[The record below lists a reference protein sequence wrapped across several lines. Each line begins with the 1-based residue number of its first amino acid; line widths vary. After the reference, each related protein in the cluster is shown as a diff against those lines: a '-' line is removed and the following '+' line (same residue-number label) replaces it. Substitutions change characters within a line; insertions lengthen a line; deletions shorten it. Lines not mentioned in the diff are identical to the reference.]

1 MVYKKY
7 IKRNGK
13 LYGPYIYHS
22 RRVNGKVISEY
33 QGTGRKIDYKK
44 FIFIFFGVIFI
55 LGLSYGMLSNKTR
68 TTGNV
73 VLETNYKEIPKLQN
87 LEGILNISLK
97 QGEFLPDSSKL
108 SFETS
113 KGNYTEY
120 TLEYLL
126 SDEKL
131 NGNYYILGKNIS
143 GNGSG
148 YGFPGEKETYPL
160 VQFSLEIYSELG
172 EETNGSIILGEV
184 SADKPFTYD
193 LQENQN
199 AKIISSSQDINM
211 IIEEKT
217 LIITTDYF
225 ENEAGFGEDYIGEKE
240 KILQVN
246 LSKLNLA
253 IGGNVTIALTYK
265 NEEIISFGTLKQE
278 RNEVTKNLRNV
289 SLADEKQIFTDTSDE
304 NQSSKIISIVGETIP
319 LSEEEKQILVK
330 EFGNATIESK
340 VRLFNNRTIVR
351 YEFGGMW
358 IENSYDSDLNKEEL
372 EKQMQTDRIRWIRDI
387 LNQVLKEETPEK
399 KLEGFEEN
407 YSI

>member
-184 SADKPFTYD
+184 SADKSFTYD

>member
-304 NQSSKIISIVGETIP
+304 NQSSKIISIVGETMP